1 MASWGKLALIVH
13 SIIKRLKNE
22 HTFLKNIQTEKAE
35 EPFISTEREET
46 KNPDISHLSFFALG
60 MYNDQRN
67 KSQKCALG
75 TIKNCASNGLLSIC
89 ISVPIMVLP
98 RLPGIWH
105 ATGSKCTDQN

>member
-1 MASWGKLALIVH
+1 MHKRVKQNIIVH
-13 SIIKRLKNE
+13 FINQKLKNK
-22 HTFLKNIQTEKAE
+22 HFPQKVYKLSKAK
-35 EPFISTEREET
+35 FAQFDRTRGD
-46 KNPDISHLSFFALG
+46 KKPDISHLSFFALG
-60 MYNDQRN
+60 MYNDQRS

-98 RLPGIWH
+98 WLPGIWH

>member
-1 MASWGKLALIVH
+1 MNTLSSK
-13 SIIKRLKNE
+13 S
-22 HTFLKNIQTEKAE
+22 IQTEQSKFAQ
-35 EPFISTEREET
+35 FDRTRGD
-46 KNPDISHLSFFALG
+46 KKPDISHLSFFALG